1 MPPPPPS
8 PQAQPGPAPMPPGSP
23 ANGGNGVH
31 PGAGAPMPD
40 FSNLPPAIAESLAR
54 LAGVARK

>member
-1 MPPPPPS
+1 MPPPG
-8 PQAQPGPAPMPPGSP
+8 APAS
-23 ANGGNGVH
+23 GGNGAH
-31 PGAGAPMPD
+31 PGPGAPMPD